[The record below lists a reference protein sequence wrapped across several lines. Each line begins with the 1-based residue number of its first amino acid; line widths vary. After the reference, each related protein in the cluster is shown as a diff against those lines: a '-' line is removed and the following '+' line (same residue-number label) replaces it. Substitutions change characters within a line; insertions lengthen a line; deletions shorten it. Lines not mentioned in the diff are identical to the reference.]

1 MMRLLKNFKPS
12 LPPVAVL
19 MEPPQL
25 LGLRVASAR
34 RDLTALV
41 RHEEPLAEHGEQYL
55 PSSAVMDGLA
65 ESLLTRLGEP
75 RRISLVLGDPFFR
88 TQVLTLA
95 ELPRS
100 EQERQQVILWH
111 LRKTLNYPIDGVR
124 LRYEVLERA
133 PGATTLWLTLCAED
147 SVRALEEAFSARGC
161 QVGYVGSA
169 SVELFNLALAK
180 GLLPREGSCLI
191 INRTPAYLSF
201 LFTDA
206 GRPVFFRSKEM
217 TQEDTAEDS
226 LSRVAQELRLTL
238 AYHREKLGRGRLQ
251 KILIRRYPAGVSLPL
266 EEVVEEDVAAED
278 LAAALPAL
286 PGNQQ
291 RGAEWLPLYGLLEGA

>member
-1 MMRLLKNFKPS
+1 MIRLLKNFKPS

-25 LGLRVASAR
+25 LALRVASAK

-41 RHEEPLAEHGEQYL
+41 RHEEALTEYGEQYL
-55 PSSAVMDGLA
+55 PSAAVLDGLTS
-65 ESLLTRLGEP
+65 SLLTRLGEP
-75 RRISLVLGDPFFR
+75 RRLSVVLGDPFFR
-88 TQVLTLA
+88 TQVLTVA
-95 ELPRS
+95 DLPRS
-100 EQERQQVILWH
+100 EQERHQVILWH

-124 LRYEVLERA
+124 LRYEVLEKS
-133 PGATTLWLTLCAED
+133 PGAVTLWLTLCAEE
-147 SVRALEEAFSARGC
+147 SVKALEAAFAARGC

-191 INRTPAYLSF
+191 INRTPAYISF
-201 LFTDA
+201 LFTDG

-217 TQEDTAEDS
+217 VEEADDDT

-251 KILIRRYPAGVSLPL
+251 KILLRRYPAAVALPL
-266 EEVVEEDVAAED
+266 EEVVEEDVAVED
-278 LAAALPAL
+278 MATVLPSL
-286 PGNQQ
+286 PVNQQ